1 MPHCPGNERQPSLP
15 SCSPL
20 NAMIWGLTTDVDDRH
35 SAQDPDLRSG
45 KSDAVRVVHGLSH
58 VLKENVQLFIE
69 FYDRTAF
76 FVEYLVAVLYNVS
89 ECHIYPFLIFMSS
102 ILAIRLKRH
111 HIIYAVQ
118 HTSAFMSA

>member
-1 MPHCPGNERQPSLP
+1 MLFTFRSNDNRIDEFNQ
-15 SCSPL
+15 
-20 NAMIWGLTTDVDDRH
+20 IWFIFFRNICFENKNN
-35 SAQDPDLRSG
+35 SSQNPDLRSG

-58 VLKENVQLFIE
+58 ILKENVQLFIE

-111 HIIYAVQ
+111 YIIYAVQ